1 MMFYFRL
8 AWRNLWRN
16 KRRTAITLA
25 SIFFAVILSSLMM
38 SLKEGTYENM
48 IKTTAGDFSGFVQV
62 HADGYWEEKT
72 MDYFF
77 EFSEELKDS
86 LSDTGEVDVFLPRIE
101 SFALAEAH
109 ANTKGSIVIGIDPEL
124 EKTYSKLDERVFEG
138 SYFAKG
144 EISVLVGKGLADYME
159 IAVGDTLVL
168 LGQGY
173 RAVTAAGKYAVKG
186 IVKFG
191 SPELS
196 KQIVFLP
203 LEEAQRLFGAYGLIN
218 NLVLKVDDAE
228 TGMKVAH
235 KLDGEIPGS
244 YEVMGWEDLY
254 PDLVN
259 MIETDRVEGYV
270 FMFIM
275 YMVIAFGIFGTM
287 LMMMAERRHEFGVL
301 IAIGMKRLKLAFV
314 VFIEVFVISV
324 LGAMLGILGAY
335 PVCYYFILFPIR
347 YGENVAKMA
356 EEFGMEPVL
365 RTTVE
370 PAIFLQQAT
379 VIAIIAII
387 IGIYPFISLSGANAV
402 DEMNS

>member
-1 MMFYFRL
+1 MLYLRL

-38 SLKEGTYENM
+38 SIKEGTYENM

-62 HADGYWEEKT
+62 HAEGYWEEKT

-77 EFSEELKDS
+77 EFSEELRDS
-86 LSDTGEVDVFLPRIE
+86 LAGTGEVDVFLPRIE
-101 SFALAEAH
+101 SFALTEAH
-109 ANTKGSIVIGIDPEL
+109 ANTKGSIVMGIDPEL

-138 SYFAKG
+138 GYFEKG
-144 EISVLVGKGLADYME
+144 EISVLVGNGLADYLE
-159 IAVGDTLVL
+159 ISAGDTLVL

-173 RAVTAAGKYAVKG
+173 RAVTAAGKYPVKG

-203 LEEAQRLFGAYGLIN
+203 LEEAQRLFGAYGMIN
-218 NLVLKVDDAE
+218 NLVLKVEDADVGMKIAKKLDAE
-228 TGMKVAH
+228 
-235 KLDGEIPGS
+235 IPDS
-244 YEVMGWEDLY
+244 YEVMGWEELY

-301 IAIGMKRLKLAFV
+301 IAVGMKRIKLALV
-314 VFIEVFVISV
+314 VFIEVFIISV
-324 LGAMLGILGAY
+324 LGAFLGILGAY
-335 PVCYYFILFPIR
+335 PVCYYFILFPIT
-347 YGENVAKMA
+347 YGEDVAKMA

-365 RTTVE
+365 KATLD
-370 PAIFLQQAT
+370 PAIFLQQAI
-379 VIAIIAII
+379 VIAIVAIA
-387 IGIYPFISLSGANAV
+387 IGIYPFIKLLGTNAV
-402 DEMNS
+402 EEMNS